1 MRPEVIALLSAMGW
15 AGDAILV
22 RMGARTSNIYAAAF
36 LSYSVSALFL
46 WCYLLLFYPLRLLW
60 SPATIYFLL
69 SGCLQPLLAR
79 ILFYIGITRLGV
91 SRAGPLRGTSPFFAL
106 VLAVL
111 FLHERPTLPVYGG
124 TVLIVASVWLIS
136 WRSDGSG
143 ESEWKLFDIIFPL
156 GAAFVGA
163 VSQNLRKGGLL
174 ILPDPYIGA
183 AIATTTSLTI
193 FAISLLVMGRIRL
206 IQPRRESFPFFGSAA
221 LVAAT
226 AQILNFMALTKGE
239 VSAMAPLLDSTP
251 LFTVLFSAIFLRDL
265 EKVTARI
272 VLGVLL
278 MLTGAII
285 ITSR

>member
-22 RMGARTSNIYAAAF
+22 RMGARASNIYWAAF
-36 LSYSVSALFL
+36 LSYSVLALFL
-46 WCYLLLFYPLRLLW
+46 WCYLLLFSSLRLLW

-69 SGCLQPLLAR
+69 SGCLQPLLTR

-91 SRAGPLRGTSPFFAL
+91 SRAAPLRGTSPFFAL

-111 FLHERPTLPVYGG
+111 FLHEQPTLPVYGG

-136 WRSDGSG
+136 WRSSGSR
-143 ESEWKLFDIIFPL
+143 EPDWKLFDIIFPL
-156 GAAFVGA
+156 GAAFLGA

-183 AIATTTSLTI
+183 TIATTTSLI
-193 FAISLLVMGRIRL
+193 IYVVSLLLMGRIAL
-206 IQPRRESFPFFGSAA
+206 IQPRRESLPFFGSAA
-221 LVAAT
+221 LVAGT
-226 AQILNFMALTKGE
+226 AQILNFSALSKGE
-239 VSAMAPLLDSTP
+239 VSAMVPLLETTS
-251 LFTVLFSAIFLRDL
+251 LFTILYSAIFLREL
-265 EKVTARI
+265 EKVTFRI
-272 VLGVLL
+272 ALGALL
-278 MLTGAII
+278 MFTGVII